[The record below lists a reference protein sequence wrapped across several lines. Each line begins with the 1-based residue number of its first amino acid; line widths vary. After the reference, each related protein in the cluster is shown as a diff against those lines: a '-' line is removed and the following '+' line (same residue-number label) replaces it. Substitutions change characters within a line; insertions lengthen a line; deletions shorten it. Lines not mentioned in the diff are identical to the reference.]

1 MRHAKNRCF
10 LHIIGRKKM
19 VAFVAKARVILPHR
33 GGVRGENFRVF
44 RGRRGNIRFIG
55 LFRKPAVDRR
65 KQEKQREKARGG
77 KRREK

>member
-1 MRHAKNRCF
+1 
-10 LHIIGRKKM
+10 M

-44 RGRRGNIRFIG
+44 RGRRGNIRFIR